1 MSLAQT
7 YDSSMEVDTTLL
19 RASGLGLDE
28 AGWTDAVMDEAEE
41 LLPALVEAGYAERD
55 EWTWKFTP
63 KGIARIDELQ
73 PEEDDDV

>member
-1 MSLAQT
+1 
-7 YDSSMEVDTTLL
+7 VDIDATLL
-19 RASGLGLDE
+19 RAYDLGMDE

-63 KGIARIDELQ
+63 KGIARVYELR
-73 PEEDDDV
+73 PEEADLSQAGG